1 MSHFQWALQMILVL
15 YNNDH
20 FFFFFVIFTTYLMNG
35 KFVFSHTN
43 HFLNF
48 EPGTHMSASKGTK
61 TFIIHPKA
69 WTVRNSKKKKKK
81 KKEQEKDQSTFT
93 SALIITTPSTFLPKA
108 SRAFSS
114 RCKKKQLCHLD
125 VSPWTPQ
132 KKLNIKIKRKKK
144 FKAHEQAKSKIQRSR
159 AVGAHVPTPY
169 PCSEDKAFVNGT
181 QNIFKDSITFWLK
194 I

>member
-1 MSHFQWALQMILVL
+1 MILVL

-81 KKEQEKDQSTFT
+81 KRTRKRPKYFHLRFNHHYPLHF
-93 SALIITTPSTFLPKA
+93 SAKSIKGIFVPMQKKA
-108 SRAFSS
+108 TLSF
-114 RCKKKQLCHLD
+114 RCLTLN
-125 VSPWTPQ
+125 PQ